1 MRPPLAIARRVRITF
16 PVRELVM
23 LTMRGHPEERAPF
36 HGRHAANRK
45 KVLKPLGCRV
55 GAMGE
60 QPVITYPEPQAPRHP
75 VQKDR
80 DEQRMPSEE
89 EKRRDCADVKQHQH
103 RNDLPVQPILGGLMV
118 PHAISLQ
125 DVCSGHSLGISYA
138 RPPGRSLF
146 QIAHMHF
153 LSEAA
158 TQRPPDM
165 RIAELHPVALV
176 KPEVS

>member
-1 MRPPLAIARRVRITF
+1 
-16 PVRELVM
+16 VM
-23 LTMRGHPEERAPF
+23 LTMDGYPQERASF
-36 HGRHAANRK
+36 QSRNAANRE

-60 QPVITYPEPQAPRHP
+60 QPVITYPEPQSPRHP
-75 VQKDR
+75 VQKDG

-89 EKRRDCADVKQHQH
+89 EERRDCANVKQHQD
-103 RNDLPVQPILGGLMV
+103 RSDLPVQPILGGLIV
-118 PHAISLQ
+118 SRTITLQ
-125 DVCSGHSLGISYA
+125 DVCSGHSLGISYT
-138 RPPGRSLF
+138 RPPGRSLL

-165 RIAELHPVALV
+165 RIA
-176 KPEVS
+176 